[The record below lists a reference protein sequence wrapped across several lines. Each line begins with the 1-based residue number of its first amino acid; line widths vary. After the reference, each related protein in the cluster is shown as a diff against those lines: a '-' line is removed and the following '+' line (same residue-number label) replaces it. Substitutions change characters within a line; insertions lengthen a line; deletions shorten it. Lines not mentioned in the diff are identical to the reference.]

1 MMVFEIL
8 SYFCVLTF
16 WTVEFLYLHIIK
28 GVEMLLLTDRF
39 FFFFDLCQC
48 LSFITV
54 QRFSRFSMI
63 LMAASR
69 AYSIFFWPTRPP
81 RCFKILVHMIWQCSY
96 ILFAS
101 ILFRQ
106 KKTYWSYWK
115 QSVAFNLCWANL

>member
-1 MMVFEIL
+1 MVFEIL

-54 QRFSRFSMI
+54 QRFSRFESG
-63 LMAASR
+63 LLQNSC
-69 AYSIFFWPTRPP
+69 AYDLTMFLYIICKHFIQAKKDIEVIGNRVLHLISVGPICSTENIALKQRGG
-81 RCFKILVHMIWQCSY
+81 LVG
-96 ILFAS
+96 A
-101 ILFRQ
+101 
-106 KKTYWSYWK
+106 
-115 QSVAFNLCWANL
+115 